1 MGKLSFIILI
11 ILLTATTVA
20 GAVNLENLKKIDISK
35 TDLWDPVLSP
45 DGIKI
50 AFVAYDDAHNQQ
62 IFVINADGT
71 GEKRLTTDVFKKW
84 GLAWGKDK
92 IAYVSLG
99 KDGLEKIFVMNPDG
113 TDNRQ
118 LILDNTRQGSL
129 PEDKSPE
136 WAAPSWSP
144 DGKFLLYTSLDEK
157 AHPKMYIVNADG
169 TGKKPVFEDGF
180 RQWSPSF
187 GPDGKN
193 IVYLSYPGIKN
204 IGELFIVDIS
214 GTARKQLTFDE
225 INKNYPVW
233 GPNGTIAYV
242 SYENVS
248 SSSEKIFA
256 INQDGNGK
264 RLLADSDYKQR
275 SPSFSLDGSRFS
287 YAAIDLPGKVKIAV
301 GDTGISPV
309 ITQSTPTS
317 TATSTVTTTTP
328 GISETTAPEKMPT
341 VEKKPEENGSVLWTM
356 FSILGIVVI
365 ILVAIL
371 VITDFLK
378 KKDSVNLKRK

>member
-1 MGKLSFIILI
+1 MGKVSYIILI
-11 ILLTATTVA
+11 ILLTAMTVA
-20 GAVNLENLKKIDISK
+20 GAVNLENLKKIDIPR

-45 DGIKI
+45 DGTKI

-118 LILDNTRQGSL
+118 LILDNTRQGRSA
-129 PEDKSPE
+129 EDKPPV

-144 DGKFLLYTSLDEK
+144 DGRFLLYTSLDDK
-157 AHPKMYIVNADG
+157 QNPKMYIVNADG
-169 TGKKPVFEDGF
+169 TGKKLVLEDGF

-187 GPDGKN
+187 APDGKN
-193 IVYLSYPGIKN
+193 IVYLSYPETKN

-214 GTARKQLTFDE
+214 GTTRKQLTFDE

-233 GPNGTIAYV
+233 GPEGTIAYV

-248 SSSEKIFA
+248 SSNEKIFV
-256 INQDGNGK
+256 ISQDGNGK

-275 SPSFSLDGSRFS
+275 NPSFSLDGSRFS
-287 YAAIDLPGKVKIAV
+287 YAAIDLPGNVKIAI

-309 ITQSTPTS
+309 IPSATP
-317 TATSTVTTTTP
+317 TATSIVTSAITS
-328 GISETTAPEKMPT
+328 GISDTTAPEKMPS
-341 VEKKPEENGSVLWTM
+341 VEKKPGENGSVLWTM
-356 FSILGIVVI
+356 FSILGIVII

-378 KKDSVNLKRK
+378 KK